1 MTPADKPGAPEAAA
15 GAAAERDAEALRE
28 ALREGMRIAEER
40 YPNTLRLLEDA

>member
-1 MTPADKPGAPEAAA
+1 MTPADKAAATEAAA
-15 GAAAERDAEALRE
+15 RAAAERDAE